1 MIIFLGIGFFFIY
14 WFLLKLDAS
23 QKAMIWQSFLEA
35 DYLWVIVAM
44 LCSLLSHFFRALRW
58 QLLFQPIGFNPNL
71 NNTFGSV
78 VVAYMANLAFPRA
91 GEVMR
96 CATLRTS
103 ENIPIEKSLGTV
115 VTERIIDILSFFIIV
130 AIGIALVL
138 LHPQW
143 LLPAGITIEAPAIFP
158 LFPKV
163 ILLLIICFMSLC
175 ITGLVRKICEVSH
188 I

>member
-1 MIIFLGIGFFFIY
+1 MKETNIEDLFARYQPDMGDRDEYMERLS
-14 WFLLKLDAS
+14 K
-23 QKAMIWQSFLEA
+23 KLEA
-35 DYLWVIVAM
+35 AEYAKRYREAQTKRYRRMMVAVFISGIVT
-44 LCSLLSHFFRALRW
+44 
-58 QLLFQPIGFNPNL
+58 G
-71 NNTFGSV
+71 
-78 VVAYMANLAFPRA
+78 
-91 GEVMR
+91 
-96 CATLRTS
+96 
-103 ENIPIEKSLGTV
+103 
-115 VTERIIDILSFFIIV
+115 